1 MPCGSVPRFPQSLQ
15 LGGARRCLRK
25 KPRQRRRGKRDRLEV
40 RRQRGPKPPGVGRKD
55 VETAPARRQHA
66 SDFGM
71 HARKIRNVLQHVRR
85 ENDVDAG
92 IGQGDRP
99 AIVIRDGEDA
109 LRCIVRVGDLNRG
122 NVETS
127 ALEFQ
132 GLLAGPRSQVE
143 NARPRRKE
151 GDNLVDFRQSD
162 GVEVIER

>member
-1 MPCGSVPRFPQSLQ
+1 M
-15 LGGARRCLRK
+15 
-25 KPRQRRRGKRDRLEV
+25 
-40 RRQRGPKPPGVGRKD
+40 
-55 VETAPARRQHA
+55 ETAPAWRQHA
-66 SDFGM
+66 SDFGV

-92 IGQGDRP
+92 IGQRDRP

-122 NVETS
+122 DVETS

-132 GLLAGPRSQVE
+132 GLLARPRSQVE